1 MGAID
6 QGAIVLGGAIV
17 RGIIVLD
24 PYYIHITHYCQVTHA
39 DIKISMYHGVQ
50 NTI

>member
-1 MGAID
+1 MGGYCPRPLLHTHA
-6 QGAIVLGGAIV
+6 
-17 RGIIVLD
+17 
-24 PYYIHITHYCQVTHA
+24 ITHYCQVTHA